1 MTLPRAMY
9 RGAAAALLALSAAC
23 ATTVPRDVLQLPK
36 EAAANRVLQ
45 TRRFDGIDA
54 GRMLTAGTGVLQDLG
69 FTIDEGE
76 TSLGLIV
83 ASKERT
89 AVNDA
94 EVAGAYLLTMLSIVA
109 LAPTAP
115 VYAKRQQVRVSLMA
129 SPERSGNSTSTMLRV
144 TFQRTVYDNY
154 DRIRRLEQVGDE
166 DLYQEFFDRLSQSVF
181 LEAQS
186 P

>member
-1 MTLPRAMY
+1 MTLSRALC

-23 ATTVPRDVLQLPK
+23 ATKVPRDVLQLPP
-36 EAAANRVLQ
+36 EVAANRALQ

-109 LAPTAP
+109 LAPIAP
-115 VYAKRQQVRVSLMA
+115 IYAKRQLVRVSLTA
-129 SPERSGNSTSTMLRV
+129 NPVREGKSTATMVRV

-154 DRIRRLEQVGDE
+154 DRIRRLEQVSDE

>member
-1 MTLPRAMY
+1 MTFSRAMC
-9 RGAAAALLALSAAC
+9 RCAAATVIALTAAC
-23 ATTVPRDVLQLPK
+23 AMTVPRDVLQLPP
-36 EAAANRVLQ
+36 EAAANREVQ
-45 TRRFDGIDA
+45 TRRFDRIDES
-54 GRMLTAGTGVLQDLG
+54 RMLEASTAVLQDLG

-109 LAPTAP
+109 LAPAAP
-115 VYAKRQQVRVSLMA
+115 VYAKRQQIRVALTV
-129 SPERSGNSTSTMLRV
+129 SPLRTGNSGATLLRV

-166 DLYQEFFDRLSQSVF
+166 GLYQEFFDRLSQSVF